1 MLRDRCRVLDRV
13 VDVVKEYLPDPGA
26 AVGDPAAEI
35 VEPAV
40 VGLDAGAAA
49 LVLVRLRRAREQDE
63 AREER
68 RDRVRE
74 DDLTDNAVTVLLRVA
89 HLVVPVAEPAGVAQN
104 PGRGLVAAAPGVEV
118 LVETRSQELPGLRTT
133 SARVRGPRGQ
143 RVTIKVHGRLNPH

>member
-1 MLRDRCRVLDRV
+1 MLPDPCRVLDRV

-26 AVGDPAAEI
+26 ALGEPAAEI
-35 VEPAV
+35 LEPAV

-74 DDLTDNAVTVLLRVA
+74 DDLPHKTLAVLLPGA
-89 HLVVPVAEPAGVAQN
+89 HLLLPVAEPAGFTPH
-104 PGRGLVAAAPGVEV
+104 PGTGPFSAP
-118 LVETRSQELPGLRTT
+118 
-133 SARVRGPRGQ
+133 PRG
-143 RVTIKVHGRLNPH
+143 GGPP